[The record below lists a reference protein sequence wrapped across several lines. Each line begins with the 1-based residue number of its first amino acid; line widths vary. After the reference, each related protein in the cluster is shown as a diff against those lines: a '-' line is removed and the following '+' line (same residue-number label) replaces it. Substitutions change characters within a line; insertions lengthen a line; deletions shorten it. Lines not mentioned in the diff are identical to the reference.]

1 MFLSFFVFVFYVYMV
16 SFMFI
21 YSFQQFCWVFVIFL
35 NVYFSWIL
43 FISFSNF
50 ATLFNAAYEIIKNM
64 KHQHTF
70 VYPYLCRNKH
80 FMNCNSLHE
89 APEDTRNSLTSHT
102 RLCLQGRPCKERWR
116 RDGEMNVCSP
126 AGECGGNDGNDG
138 QLGDQEVSTWVSLAL
153 CAVHIDTIKPPQ
165 SLELKTQLLAC
176 YACHFCG
183 KQNCKN
189 ILIFI
194 FSQNSLWCR
203 WLWRRCFEVARVC
216 WVMFILLPAIA
227 DICVWLC
234 IRIKLL

>member
-1 MFLSFFVFVFYVYMV
+1 MSIFHEFYLLAL
-16 SFMFI
+16 
-21 YSFQQFCWVFVIFL
+21 VIL
-35 NVYFSWIL
+35 L
-43 FISFSNF
+43 RCLMLHMRLLK
-50 ATLFNAAYEIIKNM
+50 TC
-64 KHQHTF
+64 KHEASTHTHTHTF

-126 AGECGGNDGNDG
+126 AGECGGNDG

-165 SLELKTQLLAC
+165 SL
-176 YACHFCG
+176 
-183 KQNCKN
+183 
-189 ILIFI
+189 
-194 FSQNSLWCR
+194 WCR
-203 WLWRRCFEVARVC
+203 WLWRRCFEVAKVC
-216 WVMFILLPAIA
+216 WVMFILLPATS